1 MREKMKKHEIVNSLR
16 IFKSRRDD
24 LLHEDSAAFE
34 HHLDR
39 FVEFCLKDPLIQKIM
54 QPISTRYEPDV
65 DSWMKDVKE
74 NKNKIKF
81 PDDSDEELFLRFGIM
96 EKAANDF
103 NCIFNLGYA
112 LGGKKRD
119 GWIDVFRSVII
130 RPFADEISHRL
141 GDVADL
147 ASPDARALQAVPLNR
162 IPSPDQSKI
171 FLSHK
176 SIDKPLVYRYYN
188 TLKEIGFNPWLD
200 EPAMAAGS
208 NLEREILKGFQESCA
223 AAFFITE
230 DFKDE
235 KYLAAEI
242 DYAVMQKR
250 EKGKKFSIITLRY
263 SDAAPVPDLLTPYIY
278 KNISNDLEGL
288 YEIIK
293 ALPIEM
299 GPIRWKVSAV
309 D

>member
-1 MREKMKKHEIVNSLR
+1 MDKNEIVNSLR
-16 IFKSRRDD
+16 IFKNRRND
-24 LLHEDSAAFE
+24 LLHEDSASFE

-39 FVEFCLKDPLIQKIM
+39 FVEFCLKDPLVNKIM
-54 QPISTRYEPDV
+54 QPISTKYETDI
-65 DSWMKDVKE
+65 DSWMKEINEGDG
-74 NKNKIKF
+74 KIKF
-81 PDDSDEELFLRFGIM
+81 PDDPEEELVLRFRIL

-103 NCIFNLGYA
+103 KYVFHLGLA
-112 LGGKKRD
+112 LGGEKRD
-119 GWIDVFRSVII
+119 GWIDVFRSVVI
-130 RPFADEISHRL
+130 RPFVDEVSHRL

-162 IPSPDQSKI
+162 IPSTKQIKI

-176 SIDKPLVYRYYN
+176 STDKPLVYRYYN
-188 TLKEIGFNPWLD
+188 ALKEIGYNPWLD
-200 EPAMAAGS
+200 ELAMTAGS

-223 AAFFITE
+223 AVFFITE

-250 EKGKKFSIITLRY
+250 QKEKKFSIITLRY

-278 KNISNDLEGL
+278 KNINNDLEGFF
-288 YEIIK
+288 EIVR
-293 ALPIEM
+293 ALPIEL
-299 GPIRWKVSAV
+299 GPVRWKDSAV